1 MARRNWMGFAAM
13 LVAGLFLAGC
23 GGDDNG
29 LSSEDMARLSAAESA
44 AMTAQAEAEAAQAEA
59 EAAHEEA
66 EAAEMA
72 AAAAQAEAEQAK
84 ADAAAAQAEAEK
96 EVVIP
101 EPDTSAIDAALEA
114 LEATVAEL
122 AATPATPVEI
132 LGGAKGTGSAADLS
146 VAATKIAGQLN
157 ATYDHDMPKGDKSLV
172 NLPDISGTPA
182 DADDNNNYTRNIA
195 HASGAGIMSAD
206 GTSKDKGFLRHSFA
220 GGPSVDLTS
229 PGDIATLK
237 LGNLLKVNGVDLK
250 SFSVRETDKMMTT
263 GTGMFTALNATFA
276 AGTAATDIHTVTTT
290 LGVDGS
296 SSVIVKD
303 NTGDTVFRETIAY
316 VGGSK
321 VVEYNAALTAAIDA
335 TTSTTVAKVDGA
347 QYSAAMVTRADGD
360 TLRVDR
366 GTTTAGAFTISTD
379 GTGTAYGV
387 GAAPYDPADPAWTNG
402 TMLPAADQANAK
414 ARYVNARAPTYTI
427 AQHNAKGYG
436 AWLEDSFFVAY
447 VISAEDDAIIS
458 DPDDMAMKIAWG
470 GRAHDS
476 DPAANLSGRGET
488 AMWKGLMVGHDMKGS
503 AMVKGNA
510 SVTARVSDA
519 VLADRADGN
528 LSADVV
534 DVSLTNVITAD
545 GTAVARVADG
555 IHWTNLNLS
564 GGRFSKGDEIAGA
577 FYDNGN
583 EVVGEFEKEDIL
595 GVFGAMEYEMEEM
608 MDMASQ

>member
-1 MARRNWMGFAAM
+1 MTRRNWMGFAAT

-44 AMTAQAEAEAAQAEA
+44 AMMAQAEAEAAQAEA

-66 EAAEMA
+66 EAAEAA
-72 AAAAQAEAEQAK
+72 AAAAQAEATAAK

-96 EVVIP
+96 EVEIP
-101 EPDTSAIDAALEA
+101 EVDTSAIDDAIAA
-114 LEATVAEL
+114 LEATVEEL
-122 AATPATPVEI
+122 MAAPATPVEI

-157 ATYDHDMPKGDKSLV
+157 ATDDHDGDKSLV

-206 GTSKDKGFLRHSFA
+206 GTSKDKGFLRHSFT
-220 GGPSVDLTS
+220 GGPTVDLTS
-229 PGDIATLK
+229 PGDIATLR

-250 SFSVRETDKMMTT
+250 SFSVRETDKVMTQMT
-263 GTGMFTALNATFA
+263 NNMGVVSA
-276 AGTAATDIHTVTTT
+276 TAADNTHSTTTT
-290 LGVDGS
+290 LGADGS
-296 SSVIVKD
+296 RSVVVKD
-303 NTGDTVFRETIAY
+303 PTRDTVLSQTVTY
-316 VGGSK
+316 TGGSK
-321 VVEYNAALTAAIDA
+321 VVEFNAPLSAPIAASTTAAPSISLTAAETGD
-335 TTSTTVAKVDGA
+335 V
-347 QYSAAMVTRADGD
+347 AMVTRADGD
-360 TLRVDR
+360 TLSIYAAV
-366 GTTTAGAFTISTD
+366 AGALGDKAAAGTIYVNAVA
-379 GTGTAYGV
+379 TGTPVA
-387 GAAPYDPADPAWTNG
+387 YDPADPVWVNRGAMG
-402 TMLPAADQANAK
+402 TLPAADQANAK

-447 VISAEDDAIIS
+447 VISAEDDLIIS

-519 VLADRADGN
+519 VLADRATGN
-528 LSADVV
+528 LAADVV
-534 DVSLTNVITAD
+534 DVMLSNIITAD

-595 GVFGAMEYEMEEM
+595 GVFGALEYEMEEM

>member
-1 MARRNWMGFAAM
+1 MTRRNWMGFAAM

-44 AMTAQAEAEAAQAEA
+44 AMMAQAEAEAAQAEA

-66 EAAEMA
+66 EAAEAA
-72 AAAAQAEAEQAK
+72 AAAAQAEATAAK

-206 GTSKDKGFLRHSFA
+206 GTSKDKGFLRHSFT
-220 GGPSVDLTS
+220 GGPTVDLTS
-229 PGDIATLK
+229 PGDIGTLR

-250 SFSVRETDKMMTT
+250 SFSLKETDKVRTTRT
-263 GTGMFTALNATFA
+263 GTFVTDSGAFTPD
-276 AGTAATDIHTVTTT
+276 TDGSGSHTVQTT
-290 LGVDGS
+290 LGLDGS
-296 SSVIVKD
+296 SSVVVQD
-303 NTGDTVFRETIAY
+303 NTGDTVFSETITY
-316 VGGSK
+316 VGGAK
-321 VVEYNAALTAAIDA
+321 VVEYEEMTAEITAAE
-335 TTSTTVAKVDGA
+335 VAAAASVV
-347 QYSAAMVTRADGD
+347 YSAAVARTAAKVTRSDGD
-360 TLRVDR
+360 TLTVLVN
-366 GTTTAGAFTISTD
+366 AA
-379 GTGTAYGV
+379 GTAYEMDNGD
-387 GAAPYDPADPAWTNG
+387 GGTANPTYDPSDLSWVNAT
-402 TMLPAADQANAK
+402 TLPAADQANAK